1 MHAEPLAPQQPATH
15 CSQQS
20 SSDLEQ
26 TSHAGNCS
34 SACLLLAEHCSCMHL
49 NQLVSDKA
57 RAQLSCS
64 LNMVEPASL
73 HCRRCRRRDAL

>member
-1 MHAEPLAPQQPATH
+1 MHAEPLPPSSRQPTAPSNP
-15 CSQQS
+15 

-34 SACLLLAEHCSCMHL
+34 SACLLLAEHCSCMHR